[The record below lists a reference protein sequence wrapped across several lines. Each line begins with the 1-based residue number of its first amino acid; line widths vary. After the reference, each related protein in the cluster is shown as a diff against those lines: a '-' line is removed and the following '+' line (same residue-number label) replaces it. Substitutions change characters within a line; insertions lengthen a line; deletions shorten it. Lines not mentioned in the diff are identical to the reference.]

1 MVALEIYTDGACQG
15 NPGPGG
21 WGAIIY
27 YPSGEIKRLSGGEK
41 DTTNNRM
48 EMQAVIEAL
57 AAVNDS
63 EGVVLYSDSKYLLK
77 GVTEWMSGWKKKS
90 WKTASGSPVKNKD
103 LWQKIDGYQQSLDIQ
118 WRWVKGHSGDPKNE
132 AVDALARAAVVR

>member
-41 DTTNNRM
+41 DTTNNRI